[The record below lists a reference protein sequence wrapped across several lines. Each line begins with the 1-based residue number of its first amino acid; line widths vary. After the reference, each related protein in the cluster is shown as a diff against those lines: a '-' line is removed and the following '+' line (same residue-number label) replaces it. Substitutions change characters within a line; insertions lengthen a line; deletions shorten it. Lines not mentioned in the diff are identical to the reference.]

1 MDNWQLNWD
10 AISAVSNILL
20 VTALVCVTYWY
31 ARKVSKQTTLM
42 VKDRER
48 NKILEEVQKVLT
60 PIIYDL
66 ENEIKAIMENKIYWH
81 KPRETGIL
89 DNLFKFFYD
98 KVGYSGA
105 FKDVIEKFSYLEE
118 KVISHDNLYDKLNE
132 LYTETEK
139 EIRTPKL
146 EKRLK
151 VLVNEFNQ
159 SRQDPYKLRGDHFDK
174 PENIFG
180 DFIINKWEP
189 ERSPDSIEPHIDFWE
204 EYKEELLKFRNT
216 PRIKELE
223 KEIIDTLGQL
233 KGLDEN
239 ILDKVREIREKY
251 RKEYQFTDYE
261 INPRLKEL
269 DEW

>member
-1 MDNWQLNWD
+1 MNNWQLNWD
-10 AISAVSNILL
+10 AINTISNILL
-20 VTALVCVTYWY
+20 ILALVGVTYWY
-31 ARKVSKQTTLM
+31 ARKVSEQTTLM
-42 VKDRER
+42 IKDRKR
-48 NKILEEVQKVLT
+48 NKILEEVQRVLT
-60 PIIYDL
+60 PISYNL
-66 ENEIKAIMENKIYWH
+66 TNEIEAIRGSKTFWY

-98 KVGYSGA
+98 KVEYNGA
-105 FKDVIEKFSYLEE
+105 FKDVIEKFPYLEE

-159 SRQDPYKLRGDHFDK
+159 SRQDPYKLRGDHLEK
-174 PENIFG
+174 PEFIFG
-180 DFIINKWEP
+180 NFIINKWEP

-204 EYKEELLKFRNT
+204 ENKGELLKFRNT
-216 PRIKELE
+216 PRVKE
-223 KEIIDTLGQL
+223 LGQL
-233 KGLDEN
+233 KELDED

-261 INPRLKEL
+261 IDPRLKEFE
-269 DEW
+269 EW

>member
-10 AISAVSNILL
+10 AISTVSNILL

-31 ARKVSKQTTLM
+31 ARKVSEQTTLM
-42 VKDRER
+42 IRDRER
-48 NKILEEVQKVLT
+48 NKILDEVQRVLIPT
-60 PIIYDL
+60 ICNL
-66 ENEIKAIMENKIYWH
+66 ANEIKAIRENKFFWH

-98 KVGYSGA
+98 KGEYSGA
-105 FKDVIEKFSYLEE
+105 FKDVIEKFHLEE
-118 KVISHDNLYDKLNE
+118 KIISHDNLYDKLNE
-132 LYTETEK
+132 LYIEIEK
-139 EIRTPKL
+139 EIKTPKL

-159 SRQDPYKLRGDHFDK
+159 SRQDPYKLRVVHFDR
-174 PENIFG
+174 PGIIFG
-180 DFIINKWEP
+180 NFIINKWEP

-204 EYKEELLKFRNT
+204 ENKEELLKFRNT
-216 PRIKELE
+216 PQIKELE
-223 KEIIDTLGQL
+223 KEIIDASGQL

-239 ILDKVREIREKY
+239 ILDKVREIREEY

-261 INPRLKEL
+261 IDPRLKEL